1 MAKKVRDGVS
11 RRGLFDA
18 MRNASA
24 GIAATALLAQQ
35 VKAAPAEDKQSESL
49 ENFKFDIEN
58 QKGWVGP
65 AGSAKEATVAE
76 FPVSQSIAGVSMRL
90 QPGAIRELHW
100 HALAAE
106 WAYVLTGRCRAT
118 VISPNGQS
126 EVSEFEPGDTWY
138 FPRGHG
144 HALQA
149 LGSEECH
156 FLLGFDNG
164 HFSEFGTFSITDW
177 IARTSPKVLARN
189 LRLPEASFASF
200 PKKEVYIGPGKV
212 PVKAIEDFRNT
223 DLQPAQSMHK
233 FRLDRQTAHVFD
245 GGEERIVTSKDFPI
259 QTTLTAVRMDLKAGA
274 LREMHWH
281 PHADEWQYYVNGRA
295 RVTIFGSHGRVKTEE
310 FGPGNVAFIKQGY
323 GHYIEQVGDQPTRLL
338 ILFNSGIYEEISL
351 SNWLGGNPSSL
362 LADNFGI
369 SNDLID
375 RLPKRETGIL
385 GR

>member
-1 MAKKVRDGVS
+1 MSQKKRDGVS

-18 MRNASA
+18 MRSASA

-35 VKAAPAEDKQSESL
+35 VKAAPSDGSHTEPL

-58 QKGWVGP
+58 QKGWVGD

-90 QPGAIRELHW
+90 APGAIRELHW

-118 VISPNGQS
+118 VIMPNGQS
-126 EVSEFEPGDTWY
+126 EISEFEPGDTWY

-144 HALQA
+144 HALQG
-149 LGSEECH
+149 LGPGECH

-177 IARTSPKVLARN
+177 ITHTSPKVLARN
-189 LRLPEASFASF
+189 LRLPEATFANF

-212 PVKAIEDFRNT
+212 PSPVIEELRDT
-223 DLQPAQSMHK
+223 DLQPAQAMHK
-233 FRLDRQTAHVFD
+233 FRLDHQPARVFD
-245 GGEERIVTSKDFPI
+245 GGEERLVSSKEFPI
-259 QTTLTAVRMDLKAGA
+259 QTTLTAVRMDLKPGA

-281 PHADEWQYYVNGRA
+281 PHADEWQYFVNGRA

-310 FGPGNVAFIKQGY
+310 FGPGQVAFIKQGY
-323 GHYIEQVGDQPTRLL
+323 GHFIEQVGDTPTRLL
-338 ILFNSGIYEEISL
+338 ILFNSGVYEEISL

-362 LADNFGI
+362 LVDNFGI
-369 SNDLID
+369 PKDLID
-375 RLPKRETGIL
+375 KMPKRESGIL
-385 GR
+385 AR